1 MTGLSSAVHPPI
13 PAKERPATY
22 VVRLRSTPGTDAIK
36 SLRALLKFAG
46 RRLGLRAID
55 VRELEEERS

>member
-1 MTGLSSAVHPPI
+1 
-13 PAKERPATY
+13 
-22 VVRLRSTPGTDAIK
+22 VVRLRPTPGTDAIK

-55 VRELEEERS
+55 VRELEEEQQ